1 KGPGN
6 YIAVGYY
13 PKSLFGNGTL
23 ASNATKIAFGGEDT
37 GSASAK
43 QMGSGSLSADG
54 WQKATY
60 QNRAFFIDTS
70 TVSQW
75 ANLTKFE
82 SNPDCYTATRSC
94 PVAWCSWVRV
104 HHIAGIGRICQLA
117 IAGRLTVGSSPK
129 GAMVSSVM

>member
-1 KGPGN
+1 
-6 YIAVGYY
+6 
-13 PKSLFGNGTL
+13 LFGNGTL

-82 SNPDCYTATRSC
+82 SNPDCYTATINNIFG
-94 PVAWCSWVRV
+94 SW
-104 HHIAGIGRICQLA
+104 GTYLYFG
-117 IAGRLTVGSSPK
+117 GPK
-129 GAMVSSVM
+129 CN